1 MLHHISVHDRCHR
14 HFGHI
19 VSRRDSDPL
28 HGHNNSPCLLTSSV
42 FCMNDFWTPV
52 LFKKDKTI
60 AVPIFLLTRNFSI
73 A

>member
-1 MLHHISVHDRCHR
+1 
-14 HFGHI
+14 
-19 VSRRDSDPL
+19 
-28 HGHNNSPCLLTSSV
+28 
-42 FCMNDFWTPV
+42 MNDFWTPV